1 MQLNKQSALML
12 TALALSQPLLAE
24 EIEQVEQLDT
34 IVVSGASGA
43 EDINIQE
50 KKVGE
55 TQISAQKISKQ
66 QVSDSRDLVRYETGI
81 TVVETGRTGASGYAV
96 RGVDENR
103 VGIMIDGLRQAETLS
118 SQGFKEL
125 FEGYGN
131 FNNTRNGVE
140 VENVKV
146 ATITKGADSIK
157 SGSGALGGS
166 VMFETKDARD
176 YLIDKNYHIGVKRGY
191 QSMNNEDMTS
201 VTVAGKYKWFDVLF
215 INTRREGH
223 EIENYFYDIYKT
235 KEEDKAA
242 VGKTREKTDPYDI
255 TRDSTLIKFG
265 FQPHEEHRFTVA
277 LDDSKLRSRGEDLSY
292 TLRPS
297 SYVDTEIYGERKTND
312 SSHRKNIQFAYEN
325 FTQTAL
331 WDHFKVSF
339 SSQKIKNNART
350 DEYCSGP
357 KCVSVLNEQGLTL
370 DSSTNVNKIVDK
382 HGGDITA
389 EVITGRYGG
398 KDVKYKNSKGE
409 EMPGLHYKEYS
420 PQTTLID
427 CSKID
432 CNKKFRVYVKK
443 NENYGDVYQF
453 EDREITI
460 KTLSDGRKY
469 GEIELKSKPNNFGGK
484 QYEDVKFILP
494 FSTGYSRNDYND
506 RDLNTDTKQI
516 NLDFDKEFS
525 TWGIAHQLK
534 YGGLYG
540 KTTKSMVNKDGYK
553 GGNVQWWADAFFCNQ
568 RKPGTFPPVYE
579 PRPDY
584 WPSGTCTGN
593 LRENVN
599 GRYSYLIPVKTKN
612 QALYLGDKI
621 TLTNWL
627 NLDLNY
633 RYDKVE
639 HRPSYDPSVPV
650 PKGLIAGIFIP
661 LPGNSYGIGAECGY
675 NTECMNKNV
684 AQNLA
689 IMLQNKTYKHH
700 SYNLGVNLD
709 PLDWLRVQLKYS
721 NGFRAPTSDEMFMT
735 FKHPSFSI
743 TPNVNLKP
751 EIAKTKEAALTLYK
765 NQSFLTLSAFQTN
778 YDNFIDLVYVG
789 QRAVDE
795 GSSLTYPFYQNRN
808 RDHAKVTGVEVSA
821 RLELAE
827 LYSKLK
833 GFRVGYKLTHQKGKI
848 EGKIPMNAIQPTT
861 AVYNI
866 GYSTEDD
873 KYGIDFF
880 ITDVAEKKRSETY
893 NMYWEGQKKN
903 GTLIQGQKVTDSTL
917 AWRNNHYT
925 TIDAILYAKP
935 IKNLML
941 TAGLYNMTNKKYIT
955 WDSARSIRSI
965 GTINL
970 IDQNTG
976 AGIKRFYAPGR
987 NFRLSAELTF

>member
-1 MQLNKQSALML
+1 MQLNKQYALILAAL
-12 TALALSQPLLAE
+12 TLSPPSLAE
-24 EIEQVEQLDT
+24 EVEHIEQLDT
-34 IVVSGASGA
+34 IVVSGGNT
-43 EDINIQE
+43 EHMNIQE
-50 KKVGE
+50 NKVGE
-55 TQISAQKISKQ
+55 SQINSQTIHKQ

-131 FNNTRNGVE
+131 FNNTRNGIE
-140 VENVKV
+140 IENVKI

-166 VMFETKDARD
+166 VIFETKDARD
-176 YLIDKNYHIGVKRGY
+176 YLLNKNYHIGVKRGY
-191 QSMNNEDMTS
+191 QSMNNEDITS
-201 VTVAGKYKWFDVLF
+201 VTLAGKYKWFDLLF

-223 EIENYFYDIYKT
+223 EIENYFYDIYTNQEK
-235 KEEDKAA
+235 DKSA

-297 SYVDTEIYGERKTND
+297 SYVNTEIYGERKTND
-312 SSHRKNIQFAYEN
+312 SSHRQNIQFAYEN

-331 WDHFKVSF
+331 WDHFKVSV
-339 SSQKIKNNART
+339 SSQKIKNKART

-357 KCVSVLNEQGLTL
+357 KCVSVLNEQGLAL
-370 DSSTNVNKIVDK
+370 DSSTGVNKIVDK
-382 HGGDITA
+382 QGGEITA
-389 EVITGRYGG
+389 EVIEGTWG
-398 KDVKYKNSKGE
+398 KEVKYKNSKGE
-409 EMPGLHYKEYS
+409 VISGFDYREYS

-427 CSKID
+427 CSKIN
-432 CNKKFRVYVKK
+432 CKKKFKVFVKK
-443 NENYGDVYQF
+443 NEKSEDVYKF
-453 EDREITI
+453 EEREITL
-460 KTLSDGRKY
+460 KTLADGRQY
-469 GEIELKSKPNNFGGK
+469 GEIELKSQANNWGGK
-484 QYEDVKFILP
+484 QYEEVKFILP
-494 FSTGYSRNDYND
+494 FSAGYSRNDYND

-534 YGGLYG
+534 YGGLYN
-540 KTTKSMVNKDGYK
+540 KTHKSMVNKDGYK
-553 GGNVQWWADAFFCNQ
+553 GGNVQWWADAFFCN
-568 RKPGTFPPVYE
+568 KSISGTYPIQYE

-584 WPSGTCTGN
+584 WPTGSCTGN

-599 GRYSYLIPVKTKN
+599 GRYSYLIPVETKN
-612 QALYLGDKI
+612 QALYLGDNI
-621 TLTNWL
+621 RLTNWL

-633 RYDKVE
+633 RYDRVE
-639 HRPSYDPSVPV
+639 HRPSYNANVPV

-661 LPGNSYGIGAECGY
+661 LPENAYGIGAKCGY

-684 AQNLA
+684 DQNLA
-689 IMLQNKTYKHH
+689 IMLQNKAYKHH
-700 SYNLGVNLD
+700 SYNFGLNID
-709 PLDWLRVQLKYS
+709 PLNWMRVQFKYS

-751 EIAKTKEAALTLYK
+751 EIAKTKEVAMTIYK
-765 NQSFLTLSAFQTN
+765 NQSFITLSAFQTD
-778 YDNFIDLVYVG
+778 YDHFIDLVYVG

-795 GSSLTYPFYQNRN
+795 GSSISYPFYQNHN
-808 RDHAKVTGVEVSA
+808 RDKAKVTGLEINA
-821 RLELAE
+821 RLELKT
-827 LYSKLK
+827 LYHKLA
-833 GFRVGYKLTHQKGKI
+833 GFRIGYKLTHQKGKI
-848 EGKIPMNAIQPTT
+848 ENKIPMNAIQPTT
-861 AVYNI
+861 AIYNI
-866 GYSTEDD
+866 GYATEDD

-880 ITDVAEKKRSETY
+880 ITDVAEKKRHQTY
-893 NMYWEGQKKN
+893 NMYWEDQKKN
-903 GTLIQGQKVTDSTL
+903 GALIQGKSVTDNTL
-917 AWRNNHYT
+917 AWRNHHYM
-925 TIDAILYAKP
+925 TIDTIIYAKP
-935 IKNLML
+935 FKNLML